1 METKVS
7 AILLAA
13 GRSQRMGAPKPLL
26 PVRGRPA
33 VVRCL
38 ECLRDSQVADIV
50 LVVNPEG
57 GDIVNAAGGFPVRVA
72 VNELPG
78 SDMAGSVKAG
88 MFLVE
93 HDATGILVCLCDH
106 PLVSP
111 DTIAS
116 MTSAHSR
123 MPGAIVIPA
132 FRGRKGHP
140 TLFPRRILEDL
151 GTFAT
156 LRDLIGHH
164 PAKILLLD
172 VDDEGVVLD
181 MDTPEDYQRIL
192 DRQALSHLHRP
203 AKQAGPGKSEG

>member
-1 METKVS
+1 VETKVS

-26 PVRGRPA
+26 PVQGRPA

-38 ECLRDSQVADIV
+38 ECLRGSQVADIV

-57 GDIVNAAGGFPVRVA
+57 GAIAEAAGEFPVRVA

-88 MFLVE
+88 LPLVDR
-93 HDATGILVCLCDH
+93 DATGILVCLCDH

-116 MTSAHSR
+116 MTSSHSR
-123 MPGAIVIPA
+123 MPDAIVIPA
-132 FRGRKGHP
+132 WRGRKGHP
-140 TLFPRRILEDL
+140 TLFPRLLLEDL

-156 LRDLIGHH
+156 LRDVIGHH
-164 PAKILLLD
+164 NAKINILD
-172 VDDEGVVLD
+172 VDDEGIVLD
-181 MDTPEDYQRIL
+181 MDTPEDYKRIQ
-192 DRQALSHLHRP
+192 DRQALNPLHRP
-203 AKQAGPGKSEG
+203 ARQAGPGKSEG